1 MKLNSVA
8 PKEGY
13 TWIKQ
18 GVWLFKQN
26 PLGFLMLVFLY
37 VFLAQ
42 LAVIVPVIGVFA
54 VLLLTPTLAV
64 GFMTACRQAIQKER
78 ISPMVYLIALKS
90 GALVRKRILQLG
102 IVYAVLIL
110 VLSFTLSLLVDFELL
125 IPLMTSDKPMTSEAL
140 RQIYLVLLFGAILY
154 IPIAM
159 LMWFSPVL
167 VAWADMSVAQALFS
181 SFLACWTNKAAFFAY
196 LTIWSIVLIAI
207 PLTVGMIFDV
217 IDFGQAAS
225 FIIAPISMGGLTLMH
240 CSFYAT
246 WKACFTEEEAIL
258 TT

>member
-1 MKLNSVA
+1 MKLNSIA

-13 TWIKQ
+13 TWIRQ
-18 GVWLFKQN
+18 GIWLFKQN

-90 GALVRKRILQLG
+90 GALVRRRILQLG

-110 VLSFTLSLLVDFELL
+110 LLSFALSLLVDFELL
-125 IPLMTSDKPMTSEAL
+125 IPLMTSDKLMTSEAL
-140 RQIYLVLLFGAILY
+140 RQIYLVLFFGAILY
-154 IPIAM
+154 IPVAM

-167 VAWADMSVAQALFS
+167 IAWADMPVAQALFS
-181 SFLACWTNKAAFFAY
+181 SFLACWANKAAFFLY
-196 LTIWSIVLIAI
+196 LTIWSLVLIAT
-207 PLTVGMIFDV
+207 PLILGMIFDA
-217 IDFGQAAS
+217 IDLGQAAS
-225 FIIAPISMGGLTLMH
+225 FIIAPLSMGGLTLMQ

-246 WKACFTEEEAIL
+246 WKACFTEDDAIPSA
-258 TT
+258 

>member
-110 VLSFTLSLLVDFELL
+110 VLSFALSLLVDFELL

-196 LTIWSIVLIAI
+196 LTIWSIVLIAT
-207 PLTVGMIFDV
+207 PLTVGMIFDA

>member
-1 MKLNSVA
+1 
-8 PKEGY
+8 
-13 TWIKQ
+13 
-18 GVWLFKQN
+18 
-26 PLGFLMLVFLY
+26 
-37 VFLAQ
+37 
-42 LAVIVPVIGVFA
+42 
-54 VLLLTPTLAV
+54 
-64 GFMTACRQAIQKER
+64 
-78 ISPMVYLIALKS
+78 
-90 GALVRKRILQLG
+90 
-102 IVYAVLIL
+102 
-110 VLSFTLSLLVDFELL
+110 
-125 IPLMTSDKPMTSEAL
+125 MTSEAL